1 VKNRPC
7 LTILLSRFALLA
19 AMTIPFVPAV
29 SARAE
34 TLNGNDF
41 ALYYSEA
48 KTPREKKEVLDRSL
62 GKPHFFRYLQ
72 IMEMERNKEGTAI
85 AITAFEPSS
94 LMDVRF
100 TVTKSESLVKLA
112 EDPMSK
118 IGDAIAITGVVRGIA
133 TNTIS
138 CSPVIVRHKD
148 RLHPKRGK
156 ELLCEVDPTA
166 TFYSYTGGD
175 RPVSL
180 TYKDRDLLQ
189 YRDQMLAQKGKR
201 GWAEFLEQEMAKRKK
216 DREAARKKA
225 AAAAAAG
232 SPAQ

>member
-1 VKNRPC
+1 MKNRPG
-7 LTILLSRFALLA
+7 LLSCLAFLA
-19 AMTIPFVPAV
+19 ALTSLSLSSR

-48 KTPREKKEVLDRSL
+48 KTPKEKKEVLDRSL

-72 IMEMERNKEGTAI
+72 IMEMERNKEGTAV

-94 LMDVRF
+94 LMDVKF
-100 TVTKSESLVKLA
+100 TVVKRESLVKLA
-112 EDPMSK
+112 EDPLTK
-118 IGDAIAITGVVRGIA
+118 LGDAIAITGVVRGVS
-133 TNTIS
+133 TNTIA

-189 YRDQMLAQKGKR
+189 FKDQIMAQKGKK

-216 DREAARKKA
+216 ERDAARKQ

-232 SPAQ
+232 SSAP